1 MQNMHIIDTLYFA
14 FRSLIA
20 HRLRT
25 ALSASGIAIGIAA
38 VILLTA
44 IGDGVQRF
52 VLSEFTQF
60 GTNIVT
66 VTPGKINTHGGSL
79 GAIGSARLLTIE
91 DAMALKQSRYAEFI
105 NASVVGNAE
114 IRAQGRSRRVTAYG
128 QGSDFAEAFN
138 MQIETGQF
146 LPDDDPRNPR
156 AYVVLGAK
164 VRAEL
169 FGDTNPL
176 GAILQV
182 GGSRFR
188 VIGVMA
194 SKGQVLGFDLDDTVF
209 IPTTRALEVFN
220 RQGVME
226 IQLAY
231 FPDAPVQAVV
241 EDIQRILIARHGR
254 EDFTVK
260 PQQQML
266 STLSTVLSV
275 LKFAVAALG
284 GISLIVGAVGMVTLM
299 HIAVSERV
307 SEIGL
312 LTALG
317 ATRAR
322 IRILFLLESIA
333 LSTLGG
339 LSGLLI
345 GSGIAWLLKLLISD
359 LPVNIPWDYVF
370 GALCISM
377 LIGLAAGVI
386 PAMQAAKLNPVDAL
400 RTD

>member
-1 MQNMHIIDTLYFA
+1 MNISDTFQFA
-14 FRSLIA
+14 FRSLSA

-25 ALSASGIAIGIAA
+25 VLSASGIAIGIAS

-44 IGDGVQRF
+44 IGDGIQRF
-52 VLSEFTQF
+52 VLAEFTQF

-66 VTPGKINTHGGSL
+66 ITPGKINTHGGSL

-91 DAMALKQSRYAEFI
+91 DAMALKQSRYAQYT

-128 QGSDFAEAFN
+128 QGPDFAKAFN
-138 MQIETGQF
+138 MQVEIGQF
-146 LPDDDPRNPR
+146 LPNDDPRNPR
-156 AYVVLGAK
+156 AYVVLGTK

-169 FGDTNPL
+169 FGDANPL
-176 GAILQV
+176 GALLQV

-226 IQLAY
+226 VQFSYL
-231 FPDAPVQAVV
+231 PDAPVQAVV
-241 EDIQRILIARHGR
+241 DDIRRILIARHGR

-284 GISLIVGAVGMVTLM
+284 GISLLVGGVGMVTLM
-299 HIAVSERV
+299 HIAVSERI

-322 IRILFLLESIA
+322 IRLLFLLESIA

-339 LSGLLI
+339 VTGLII
-345 GSGIAWLLKLLISD
+345 GSGIAWLLKLLVGE
-359 LPVNIPWDYVF
+359 LPVNIPWNFVL
-370 GALCISM
+370 GALGLSM
-377 LIGLAAGVI
+377 LIGLAAGVV
-386 PAMQAAKLNPVDAL
+386 PAMRAAKLNPVDAL
-400 RTD
+400 RTE

>member
-1 MQNMHIIDTLYFA
+1 MTLSDTLQFVLRA
-14 FRSLIA
+14 LAA

-25 ALSASGIAIGIAA
+25 FLSASAIAIGIAA

-52 VLSEFTQF
+52 VLAEFTQF

-66 VTPGKINTHGGSL
+66 ITPGKINTHGGSL

-91 DAMALKQSRYAEFI
+91 DAIALKQSRYAQYT

-128 QGSDFAEAFN
+128 QGADFSRAFN
-138 MQIETGQF
+138 MQVEIGQF

-164 VRAEL
+164 VRNEL
-169 FGDTNPL
+169 FGDANPL
-176 GAILQV
+176 GALLQV
-182 GGSRFR
+182 GGARFR
-188 VIGVMA
+188 VIGVMS
-194 SKGQVLGFDLDDTVF
+194 SKGNILGFDLDDTVF

-226 IQLAY
+226 INFSY
-231 FPDAPVQAVV
+231 FPDVPIEAVTD
-241 EDIQRILIARHGR
+241 DIQRILIARHGR

-260 PQQQML
+260 PQRQML
-266 STLSTVLSV
+266 STLSTVLNV

-284 GISLIVGAVGMVTLM
+284 GISLLVGAVGMITLM

-307 SEIGL
+307 AEIGL
-312 LTALG
+312 LSALG
-317 ATRAR
+317 TTRAR
-322 IRILFLLESIA
+322 IAMIFLLESTA
-333 LSTLGG
+333 LSTAGG
-339 LSGLLI
+339 LIGLII
-345 GSGIAWLLKLLISD
+345 GTSIAWFLKLSISG
-359 LPVNIPWDYVF
+359 LPVNIPWNYVIS
-370 GALCISM
+370 ALCISM
-377 LIGLAAGVI
+377 VIGLISGMM
-386 PAMQAAKLNPVDAL
+386 PAIRAAKLNPVDAL

>member
-1 MQNMHIIDTLYFA
+1 MNAVDTFRFA
-14 FRSLIA
+14 FRSLTA

-25 ALSASGIAIGIAA
+25 LLSASGIAIGMAA

-44 IGDGVQRF
+44 IGDGIQRF

-66 VTPGKINTHGGSL
+66 ITPGKINTHGGSL

-91 DAMALKQSRYAEFI
+91 DGIALKQSRYAQYT

-128 QGSDFAEAFN
+128 QGPDFADAFN
-138 MQIETGQF
+138 MQVEIGQF
-146 LPDDDPRNPR
+146 LPQDDPRNPR
-156 AYVVLGAK
+156 AYAVLGAK
-164 VRAEL
+164 VRTEL
-169 FGDTNPL
+169 FGDANPL
-176 GAILQV
+176 GALLQV

-188 VIGVMA
+188 IIGVMA
-194 SKGQVLGFDLDDTVF
+194 PKGNVLGFDLDDTVF
-209 IPTTRALEVFN
+209 MPTARALEVFN

-226 IQLAY
+226 INFSY
-231 FPDAPVQAVV
+231 IPDIPIDAVV
-241 EDIQRILIARHGR
+241 SDIRRILVARHGR

-266 STLSTVLSV
+266 NTLSTVLNV

-284 GISLIVGAVGMVTLM
+284 GISLVVGAIGMITLM

-307 SEIGL
+307 AEIGL

-322 IRILFLLESIA
+322 IRIIFLLESTV

-339 LSGLLI
+339 LTGLAV
-345 GSGIAWLLKLLISD
+345 GAGIAWLLQLLISG
-359 LPVNIPWDYVF
+359 LPVNIPWNYVA

-377 LIGLAAGVI
+377 LIGLMAGVV
-386 PAMQAAKLNPVDAL
+386 PAMRAAKLNPVDAL

>member
-1 MQNMHIIDTLYFA
+1 MNAADTFRFA
-14 FRSLIA
+14 FRSLTA

-25 ALSASGIAIGIAA
+25 LLSASGIAIGMAA

-44 IGDGVQRF
+44 IGDGIQRF

-66 VTPGKINTHGGSL
+66 ITPGKINTHGGSL

-91 DAMALKQSRYAEFI
+91 DGIALKQSRYAQYT

-128 QGSDFAEAFN
+128 QGPDFADAFN
-138 MQIETGQF
+138 MQVEIGQF
-146 LPDDDPRNPR
+146 LPQDDPRNPR
-156 AYVVLGAK
+156 AYAVLGAK
-164 VRAEL
+164 VRTEL
-169 FGDTNPL
+169 FGDANPL
-176 GAILQV
+176 GALLQI

-188 VIGVMA
+188 IIGVM
-194 SKGQVLGFDLDDTVF
+194 SPKGNVLGFDLDDTVF
-209 IPTTRALEVFN
+209 IPTARALEVFN

-226 IQLAY
+226 INFSY
-231 FPDAPVQAVV
+231 IPDISIDAVV
-241 EDIQRILIARHGR
+241 SDIRRILVARHGR

-266 STLSTVLSV
+266 STLSTVLTV

-284 GISLIVGAVGMVTLM
+284 GISLVVGAIGMITLM

-307 SEIGL
+307 AEIGL

-317 ATRAR
+317 ATHAR
-322 IRILFLLESIA
+322 IRIIFLLESTV

-339 LSGLLI
+339 LMGLAV
-345 GSGIAWLLKLLISD
+345 GAGIAWLLQLLISG
-359 LPVNIPWDYVF
+359 LPVNIPWNYVA

-377 LIGLAAGVI
+377 LIGLMAGVV
-386 PAMQAAKLNPVDAL
+386 PAMRAAKLNPVDAL

>member
-1 MQNMHIIDTLYFA
+1 MNTLDTFQFA
-14 FRSLIA
+14 FRSLTA

-25 ALSASGIAIGIAA
+25 FLSASGIAVGIAA
-38 VILLTA
+38 VVLLTA
-44 IGDGVQRF
+44 IGDGIQRF
-52 VLSEFTQF
+52 VLAEFTQF

-66 VTPGKINTHGGSL
+66 ITPGKINTHGGSL

-91 DAMALKQSRYAEFI
+91 DAIALKQSRYVRYT
-105 NASVVGNAE
+105 NASVIGNAE

-128 QGSDFAEAFN
+128 QGPDFARAFN
-138 MQIETGQF
+138 MQVETGQF

-164 VRAEL
+164 VRNEL
-169 FGDTNPL
+169 FGDANPL
-176 GAILQV
+176 GALLQV
-182 GGSRFR
+182 GATRFR
-188 VIGVMA
+188 IIGVMA
-194 SKGQVLGFDLDDTVF
+194 PKGNVLGFDLDDTVF
-209 IPTTRALEVFN
+209 MPTARALEVFN

-226 IQLAY
+226 INFSY
-231 FPDAPVQAVV
+231 HPDALVQAVV
-241 EDIQRILIARHGR
+241 DDINRILIARHGR

-266 STLSTVLSV
+266 STLSTVLTV

-284 GISLIVGAVGMVTLM
+284 GISLIVGAVGMITLM

-317 ATRAR
+317 ATRGR
-322 IRILFLLESIA
+322 IRLLFLLESTA
-333 LSTLGG
+333 LSTIGG
-339 LSGLLI
+339 LAGLLI
-345 GSGIAWLLKLLISD
+345 GAGIAGLLKLLISG
-359 LPVNIPWDYVF
+359 LPVNIPWNFVL
-370 GALCISM
+370 GAVCLSM
-377 LIGLAAGVI
+377 LIGLIAGVV
-386 PAMQAAKLNPVDAL
+386 PAMRAAKLNPVDAL

>member
-1 MQNMHIIDTLYFA
+1 MNTLDTFQFA
-14 FRSLIA
+14 FRSLTA

-25 ALSASGIAIGIAA
+25 ILSASGIAIGIAA

-44 IGDGVQRF
+44 IGDGIQRF

-66 VTPGKINTHGGSL
+66 ITPGKINTHGGSL
-79 GAIGSARLLTIE
+79 GAIGSVRLLTIE
-91 DAMALKQSRYAEFI
+91 DAMALKQSRYAEYT

-128 QGSDFAEAFN
+128 QGPDFARAFN
-138 MQIETGQF
+138 MQIAIGQF

-156 AYVVLGAK
+156 AYAVLGSK
-164 VRAEL
+164 VRTEL

-176 GAILQV
+176 GALLQV

-188 VIGVMA
+188 IIGVMA
-194 SKGQVLGFDLDDTVF
+194 SKGNVLGFDLDDTVF
-209 IPTTRALEVFN
+209 VPTARALEVFN

-226 IQLAY
+226 LNFSY
-231 FPDAPVQAVV
+231 HPGAPVQAVV
-241 EDIQRILIARHGR
+241 DDIKHILVARHGR

-266 STLSTVLSV
+266 NTLSTVLNV

-284 GISLIVGAVGMVTLM
+284 GISLLVGAVGMVTLM

-339 LSGLLI
+339 LAGLII
-345 GSGIAWLLKLLISD
+345 GAGIAGLLKLLISE
-359 LPVNIPWDYVF
+359 LPVNIPWDFVL
-370 GALCISM
+370 GALGLS
-377 LIGLAAGVI
+377 LVIGLAAGVI
-386 PAMQAAKLNPVDAL
+386 PAMRAAKLNPVDAL

>member
-1 MQNMHIIDTLYFA
+1 MTLIDTLQFVLRA
-14 FRSLIA
+14 LTA

-25 ALSASGIAIGIAA
+25 VLSASAIAVGIAA

-66 VTPGKINTHGGSL
+66 ITPGKISTHGGSL

-91 DAMALKQSRYAEFI
+91 DAIALKQSRYAQYT

-128 QGSDFAEAFN
+128 QGPDFSRAFN
-138 MQIETGQF
+138 MQVETGQF

-164 VRAEL
+164 VRNEL

-176 GAILQV
+176 GALLQV
-182 GGSRFR
+182 GGARFR

-194 SKGQVLGFDLDDTVF
+194 SKGNILGFDLDDTVF

-226 IQLAY
+226 INFSY
-231 FPDAPVQAVV
+231 FPDSPIEAVV
-241 EDIQRILIARHGR
+241 EDIQRILVARHGR

-260 PQQQML
+260 PQKQML
-266 STLSTVLSV
+266 STLSTVLNV

-284 GISLIVGAVGMVTLM
+284 GISLLVGAVGMVTLM
-299 HIAVSERV
+299 HIAVSERIA
-307 SEIGL
+307 EIGL

-317 ATRAR
+317 ATRTR
-322 IRILFLLESIA
+322 IGMIFLFESIA
-333 LSTLGG
+333 LSTIGG
-339 LSGLLI
+339 LAGLTI
-345 GSGIAWLLKLLISD
+345 GATIAWLLKLSISD
-359 LPVNIPWDYVF
+359 LPVNIPWNYVLS
-370 GALCISM
+370 ALCISII
-377 LIGLAAGVI
+377 IGLLSGMV
-386 PAMQAAKLNPVDAL
+386 PAMRAAKLNPVDAL
-400 RTD
+400 RTE

>member
-1 MQNMHIIDTLYFA
+1 MNAIDTCQFA
-14 FRSLIA
+14 FRSLTA

-25 ALSASGIAIGIAA
+25 ILSGSGIAIGIAA

-60 GTNIVT
+60 GTNIVNIS
-66 VTPGKINTHGGSL
+66 PGKINTQGGSL

-91 DAMALKQSRYAEFI
+91 DAMALKQSRYAQYT
-105 NASVVGNAE
+105 NAKVVGNAE

-128 QGSDFAEAFN
+128 QGPDFAKAFH
-138 MQIETGQF
+138 MQVAIGQF
-146 LPDDDPRNPR
+146 LPNDDPRNPR

-164 VRAEL
+164 VRTEL
-169 FGDTNPL
+169 FGDANPL
-176 GAILQV
+176 GALLQV

-188 VIGVMA
+188 IIGVMS

-209 IPTTRALEVFN
+209 MPTARALEVFN

-226 IQLAY
+226 INFAY
-231 FPDAPVQAVV
+231 FPDAPVQAVID
-241 EDIQRILIARHGR
+241 DIQRILVARHGR
-254 EDFTVK
+254 VDFTIT
-260 PQQQML
+260 PQKQML

-284 GISLIVGAVGMVTLM
+284 GISLLVGAVGMVTLM

-322 IRILFLLESIA
+322 IRILFLLESTA
-333 LSTLGG
+333 LSTVGG
-339 LSGLLI
+339 VAGLII
-345 GSGIAWLLKLLISD
+345 GASVAWLLKLLISG
-359 LPVNIPWDYVF
+359 LPVNIPWDYVL
-370 GALCISM
+370 GALCLSI

-386 PAMQAAKLNPVDAL
+386 PAMRAAKLNPVDAL
-400 RTD
+400 RTE

>member
-1 MQNMHIIDTLYFA
+1 MNTLDTFQFA
-14 FRSLIA
+14 FRSLTA

-25 ALSASGIAIGIAA
+25 ILSASGIAIGIGA

-66 VTPGKINTHGGSL
+66 ITPGKINTHGGSL

-91 DAMALKQSRYAEFI
+91 DAMALKQSRYAQYT

-128 QGSDFAEAFN
+128 QGPDFAQAFN
-138 MQIETGQF
+138 MQVTTGLF

-156 AYVVLGAK
+156 AYAVLGAK
-164 VRAEL
+164 VHTEL
-169 FGDTNPL
+169 FGDVNPL
-176 GAILQV
+176 GALLQV

-194 SKGQVLGFDLDDTVF
+194 PKGNVLGFDLDDTVF
-209 IPTTRALEVFN
+209 VPTARALEVFN

-226 IQLAY
+226 INLAY

-241 EDIQRILIARHGR
+241 DDIKRILVARHGR

-260 PQQQML
+260 PQQQLL
-266 STLSTVLSV
+266 STLSTVLNV

-284 GISLIVGAVGMVTLM
+284 GISLLVGAVGMVTLM

-322 IRILFLLESIA
+322 IRFLFLLESIA

-339 LSGLLI
+339 LAGLII
-345 GSGIAWLLKLLISD
+345 GASIAGLLKLLISG
-359 LPVNIPWDYVF
+359 LPVNIPWDYVL
-370 GALCISM
+370 GALGLS
-377 LIGLAAGVI
+377 LVIGLAAGVI
-386 PAMQAAKLNPVDAL
+386 PAMRAAKLNPVDAL

>member
-1 MQNMHIIDTLYFA
+1 MNTIDTFYFS
-14 FRSLIA
+14 FRSLTA

-25 ALSASGIAIGIAA
+25 ALSASGIAVGIAA

-52 VLSEFTQF
+52 VLLEFTQF

-91 DAMALKQSRYAEFI
+91 DAMALKQSRYAEYT

-128 QGSDFAEAFN
+128 QGPDFAKAFN
-138 MQIETGQF
+138 MQIEIGQF

-254 EDFTVK
+254 EDFSVK
-260 PQQQML
+260 SQQQML
-266 STLSTVLSV
+266 STLSTILSV

-284 GISLIVGAVGMVTLM
+284 GISLIVGAVGMVALM
-299 HIAVSERV
+299 HITVSERV

-317 ATRAR
+317 ATRSR

-339 LSGLLI
+339 VAGLLI

-359 LPVNIPWDYVF
+359 LPVNIPWDYVL
-370 GALCISM
+370 GALCLSM

>member
-1 MQNMHIIDTLYFA
+1 MNATDTFRFA
-14 FRSLIA
+14 FRSLTA

-25 ALSASGIAIGIAA
+25 LLSASGIAIGMAA

-44 IGDGVQRF
+44 IGDGIQRF

-66 VTPGKINTHGGSL
+66 ITPGKINTHGGSL

-91 DAMALKQSRYAEFI
+91 DGIALKQSRYAQYT

-128 QGSDFAEAFN
+128 QGPDFADAFN
-138 MQIETGQF
+138 MQVEIGQF
-146 LPDDDPRNPR
+146 LPQDDPRNPR
-156 AYVVLGAK
+156 AYAVLGAK
-164 VRAEL
+164 VRTEL
-169 FGDTNPL
+169 FGDANPL
-176 GAILQV
+176 GALLQI

-188 VIGVMA
+188 IIGVM
-194 SKGQVLGFDLDDTVF
+194 SPKGNVLGFDLDDTVF
-209 IPTTRALEVFN
+209 IPTARALEVFN

-226 IQLAY
+226 INFSY
-231 FPDAPVQAVV
+231 IPDISIDAVV
-241 EDIQRILIARHGR
+241 SDIRRILVARHGR

-266 STLSTVLSV
+266 STLSTVLTV

-284 GISLIVGAVGMVTLM
+284 GISLVVGAIGMITLM
-299 HIAVSERV
+299 HIAMSERV
-307 SEIGL
+307 AEIGL

-322 IRILFLLESIA
+322 IRIIFLLESTV

-339 LSGLLI
+339 LTGLAV
-345 GSGIAWLLKLLISD
+345 GAGIAWLLQLLISG
-359 LPVNIPWDYVF
+359 LPVNIPWNYVA

-377 LIGLAAGVI
+377 LIGLMAGVV
-386 PAMQAAKLNPVDAL
+386 PAMRAAKLNPVDAL

>member
-1 MQNMHIIDTLYFA
+1 MNLADTLRFA
-14 FRSLIA
+14 FRSLMA

-25 ALSASGIAIGIAA
+25 ILSISAIAVGIAA

-66 VTPGKINTHGGSL
+66 ISPGKINTHGGSL

-91 DAMALKQSRYAEFI
+91 DAMALKQSRYAQYT

-114 IRAQGRSRRVTAYG
+114 IRANGRSRRVTAYG
-128 QGSDFAEAFN
+128 QGADFSRTFN
-138 MQIETGQF
+138 MQVAIGQF
-146 LPDDDPRNPR
+146 LPQDDPRNPR

-164 VRAEL
+164 VHVEL
-169 FGDTNPL
+169 FGDANPL
-176 GAILQV
+176 GALLQV

-209 IPTTRALEVFN
+209 MPTARALEVFN

-226 IQLAY
+226 INVSY
-231 FPDAPVQAVV
+231 FPDAPIDSVV
-241 EDIQRILIARHGR
+241 DDIRRILVARHGR
-254 EDFTVK
+254 EDFTVT
-260 PQQQML
+260 PQKQML
-266 STLSTVLSV
+266 STLSTVLNV

-284 GISLIVGAVGMVTLM
+284 GISLLVGAVGMVTLM

-322 IRILFLLESIA
+322 IRVLFLVESTA
-333 LSTLGG
+333 LSTAGG
-339 LSGLLI
+339 LVGLAA
-345 GSGIAWLLKLLISD
+345 GSGIAGLLKLLIAG
-359 LPVNIPWDYVF
+359 LPVNVPWDYVV
-370 GALCISM
+370 GALCLSM

-386 PAMQAAKLNPVDAL
+386 PAMRAAQLNPVEAL
-400 RTD
+400 RTE